1 MISYPESS
9 ELQDEIVKTMEA
21 IDTKISVDE
30 RINDNLQA
38 QAQTLWDKFFSYGP
52 HDELPDGWSSVTLD
66 KVTKNIRTRV
76 GDRNCQVLSALNTG
90 VLCPSEK
97 YFSKQVYSKDIRNYI
112 LVEMGDFAYN
122 PARVNIGSIGINDL
136 DNVGCVSP
144 VYVVFRVEPSYQN
157 FFRFFLETKRFKE
170 EVKARSSGSVRQS
183 MSYKDFGLIEIAYPP
198 LDLVTEFNEAY
209 LPLLKGIQQYET
221 QNNKL
226 CALRDTLL
234 PRLMSGEIDVSA
246 IDI

>member
-1 MISYPESS
+1 M
-9 ELQDEIVKTMEA
+9 
-21 IDTKISVDE
+21 
-30 RINDNLQA
+30 
-38 QAQTLWDKFFSYGP
+38 
-52 HDELPDGWSSVTLD
+52 
-66 KVTKNIRTRV
+66 
-76 GDRNCQVLSALNTG
+76 
-90 VLCPSEK
+90 
-97 YFSKQVYSKDIRNYI
+97 
-112 LVEMGDFAYN
+112 
-122 PARVNIGSIGINDL
+122 
-136 DNVGCVSP
+136 
-144 VYVVFRVEPSYQN
+144 
-157 FFRFFLETKRFKE
+157 ETKRFKE